1 VVVVEDAAVVV
12 VVAAAVVV
20 VALLS
25 GMPQNV
31 SMVKGW
37 MVVMDNRGRT

>member
-1 VVVVEDAAVVV
+1 MVVVEDAAVVV
-12 VVAAAVVV
+12 VVAAVV

-31 SMVKGW
+31 SVVKGW

>member
-1 VVVVEDAAVVV
+1 VVVVEDAAIVVV
-12 VVAAAVVV
+12 VAAVVV

-31 SMVKGW
+31 SVVKGR
-37 MVVMDNRGRT
+37 MVVMDNCGRT